1 MNKTMRLET
10 DLEFQQN
17 KIKRLNAKYNVDM
30 FSTRLRGGKAFAAE
44 QKNREIRKLL
54 LKRKIIEKINNN
66 RISPN
71 KLIEK
76 QLLT

>member
-17 KIKRLNAKYNVDM
+17 KIKRFNAKYNVDM

-54 LKRKIIEKINNN
+54 LKRKIIENINNN

>member
-1 MNKTMRLET
+1 MRLET

-17 KIKRLNAKYNVDM
+17 NIKRLNAKYNVDM

-44 QKNREIRKLL
+44 QKNRETRKLL